1 MSIFEKRIEML
12 HYLSFYAKKYFGRLD
27 FEEYFEISQ
36 PQANVII
43 REFIKLGFVEKD
55 GNFYK
60 VTEKT
65 KRIFK

>member
-1 MSIFEKRIEML
+1 MSIFEKRIQML
-12 HYLSFYAKKYFGRLD
+12 EILAKQDVFIRAA
-27 FEEYFEISQ
+27 FEDAFKISQ

-43 REFIKLGFVEKD
+43 REFIKLGFVEKY